1 MAIDYTA
8 TKFWLDFAKDAALVG
23 VWIYVWLSNR
33 HRVTTERITKLE
45 DHMDTR
51 LDTHADRLTRLEV
64 HAGAA
69 PTHDDLNRLHQRLDV
84 INGELKGLTGESA
97 AARRTLDLIHD
108 YLLNHGGK
116 S

>member
-1 MAIDYTA
+1 MMDYTA
-8 TKFWLDFAKDAALVG
+8 MRFWFDVLQVLGYLALG
-23 VWIYVWLSNR
+23 TYVWLSNR
-33 HRVTTERITKLE
+33 NRVTNARISKLE
-45 DHMDTR
+45 DDMDSR
-51 LDTHADRLTRLEV
+51 LDVHADRLTRLEV

-69 PTHDDLNRLHQRLDV
+69 PTHGDLNRLHKRLDI
-84 INGELKGLTGESA
+84 INGELKSLAGESA